1 MQNSSVCKNREAGKE
16 GHLYDAK
23 HCSCIF
29 RPCDVSG
36 CLALIKSLC
45 VSLPI
50 SQDVGFV
57 CVSSSSGKPD
67 ALLQGKEEKE
77 CQRESVGSETD
88 ITLTVTF
95 NYLNK
100 FLWVFFVHLCVR
112 FLKLLGLIK
121 NPDKQ

>member
-1 MQNSSVCKNREAGKE
+1 MQNSSVCENREAGKE
-16 GHLYDAK
+16 GDLYDAK

-57 CVSSSSGKPD
+57 CVSSTAESQMPYYKAKRKRSARGK
-67 ALLQGKEEKE
+67 
-77 CQRESVGSETD
+77 V
-88 ITLTVTF
+88 
-95 NYLNK
+95 
-100 FLWVFFVHLCVR
+100 
-112 FLKLLGLIK
+112 
-121 NPDKQ
+121 